1 MLGNWDPL
9 IPYGVPGFEAGKGTG
24 ELVCE
29 APVIPLELLRGGND
43 DPLLL
48 YILLF
53 L

>member
-1 MLGNWDPL
+1 MLGNWGPG
-9 IPYGVPGFEAGKGTG
+9 IPYGVHGFEVGKGTG
-24 ELVCE
+24 ELTCE

-48 YILLF
+48 YMLLF